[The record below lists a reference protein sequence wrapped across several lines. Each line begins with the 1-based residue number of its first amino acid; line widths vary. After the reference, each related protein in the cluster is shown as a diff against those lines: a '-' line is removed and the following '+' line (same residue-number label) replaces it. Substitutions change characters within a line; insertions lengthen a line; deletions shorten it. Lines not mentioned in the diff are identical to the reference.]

1 LQIAKAKQKL
11 FRNGGMEKE
20 MLLNLQEHEME
31 ATLTERQK
39 VYLDSYRRCGTTAK
53 TALDMGVSRDTTAK
67 QLSHI
72 AKQLGFSDIRD
83 VVQQN
88 RTKEKARSSDL
99 INLIKSQ
106 DFKCAL
112 TGVELTPDTASLD
125 HRLPRKHGGS
135 DAVGN
140 LQWILDDVNRM
151 KGSLTQEEFIRLCG
165 LVWNHNHIEHTP
177 RYLNDL

>member
-1 LQIAKAKQKL
+1 
-11 FRNGGMEKE
+11 
-20 MLLNLQEHEME
+20 MLLNLQEYEME

-39 VYLDSYRRCGTTAK
+39 AYLDSYRRCGTTAK
-53 TALDMGVSRDTTAK
+53 TAIDMGVARDTAAN

-72 AKQLGFSDIRD
+72 AKKLGFTDIRD
-83 VVQQN
+83 VVQRN
-88 RTKEKARSSDL
+88 RTKEKAKSSDL
-99 INLIKSQ
+99 MDLIKSQ

-151 KGSLTQEEFIRLCG
+151 KGSLTQQEFIRLCG
-165 LVWNHNHIEHTP
+165 LVWNHNKGKHTP
-177 RYLNDL
+177 VCSNDL

>member
-1 LQIAKAKQKL
+1 M
-11 FRNGGMEKE
+11 GKE

-39 VYLDSYRRCGTTAK
+39 AYLDSYRRCGSATKA
-53 TALDMGVSRDTTAK
+53 AIDMGVSGDTAAR

-72 AKQLGFSDIRD
+72 AKKLGFTDIRD

-88 RTKEKARSSDL
+88 RSKDKARSSDL
-99 INLIKSQ
+99 MNLIKSQ
-106 DFKCAL
+106 NFKCAL
-112 TGVELTPDTASLD
+112 TGIELTPDTANLD

-151 KGSLTQEEFIRLCG
+151 KGSLTQDEFIRLCG
-165 LVWNHNHIEHTP
+165 LVWKHNSGDIP
-177 RYLNDL
+177 PSSQNDL